1 MTYTVPAPAQEM
13 NEPGYEKLAAV
24 LMRAYNQASRG
35 KGKERHS
42 HGEPF
47 DQQVIQDMANR
58 FGVGALL
65 GQAFKKSEESQRL
78 PHDRAVAELLGAIVY
93 LAAAVIAMEKRER
106 LADAIRASNE
116 QAAADAAREVAA
128 PPERITVPGTS
139 PVLINNRYHSGG
151 FVGNGEQK

>member
-1 MTYTVPAPAQEM
+1 MTQEPSLRM
-13 NEPGYEKLAAV
+13 DEPGYEKLAAV
-24 LMRAYNQASRG
+24 LMRAYNQAARG

-93 LAAAVIAMEKRER
+93 LAAAVIAMEKRMQSAKEVRVVVSANSDLHDR
-106 LADAIRASNE
+106 LTDAIR
-116 QAAADAAREVAA
+116 
-128 PPERITVPGTS
+128 
-139 PVLINNRYHSGG
+139 RYPTGG
-151 FVGNGEQK
+151 IVGNMEQK